1 MKLAHTALQFILIA
15 GFAASAAGIRAQ
27 SMNDPMRPPT
37 TLYSNTP
44 GETNVSAGP
53 VLQSVKISPTER
65 SAVIGGERVTVGGK
79 YGDARVVRITDNEVV
94 LRSAGGTETLKMYP
108 GVEMNPVKPP
118 APAVEKQPRK
128 SKSKK
133 TTPRKLG

>member
-1 MKLAHTALQFILIA
+1 
-15 GFAASAAGIRAQ
+15 
-27 SMNDPMRPPT
+27 MNDPMRPPA
-37 TLYSNTP
+37 TLYSNVP
-44 GETNVSAGP
+44 GDANAPVGP

-108 GVEMNPVKPP
+108 GVEINPVKPP